1 MEQPQ
6 YTATFFSATARPD
19 LAEALFRF
27 RHALFVRELGWSL
40 AAEEDRERDEFDTDD
55 ATYCGL
61 WTGGGIIGCF
71 RAIACDRPYLART
84 IFPHMAKRRPFPVSA
99 HYVEISRFG
108 VLAAH
113 RQASMVLYSLMLRFA
128 LGRNAKALVALA
140 ELAHERLLNRIGLS
154 TSRYG
159 ELQIVGFREDGR
171 WILAVAGEIPMPRKL
186 PPSFKALL
194 ELTRTMEIH
203 DDALVFGRERLSA

>member
-1 MEQPQ
+1 MFNAGRSQHLPVADAIRTGSPKVQQPR
-6 YTATFFSATARPD
+6 YTATFFSAAVRPD

-61 WTGGGIIGCF
+61 WTDEGMIGCF

-84 IFPHMAKRRPFPVSA
+84 LFPHMATWRPFPVSA
-99 HYVEISRFG
+99 NYVEISRFG

-113 RQASMVLYSLMLRFA
+113 RRASAVLYSLMLRFA
-128 LGRNAKALVALA
+128 LSRNAIAL
-140 ELAHERLLNRIGLS
+140 S
-154 TSRYG
+154 
-159 ELQIVGFREDGR
+159 
-171 WILAVAGEIPMPRKL
+171 MC
-186 PPSFKALL
+186 
-194 ELTRTMEIH
+194 
-203 DDALVFGRERLSA
+203 